1 MIKFGQILGAFIGL
15 AALAACASMPDMVPG
30 PTYGSST
37 FTLDN
42 GLQVVV
48 VPIANAPVV
57 HMQFTY
63 RVGSND
69 EDPSKSGLAHYLE
82 HLMFRAGQKANAG
95 HLEQIAQ
102 AGGSSNAYTS
112 YEVTSY
118 FNSIPPEKLEETLK
132 RETDRIATLTND
144 AAAAAIELDVVK
156 REKTQRG
163 DSTGAKFREKLS
175 AALWQDHPYARA
187 VIGTD
192 ADLAGLNLTDSQA
205 FHKKWYGISNVGLVL
220 SGKINVADAYKLGTK
235 LFGDLPKSS
244 TPARR
249 WLTLPIPTTKP
260 DHLVMRGPD
269 VGAPALLRARVL
281 AIKDINT
288 PQSSAALSVAMAV
301 MTGSADARLTR
312 PLVYGDPIA
321 TNVYFSINAHLNN
334 AATVELSASP
344 LDPQELDEL
353 DKRLTSELAKAL
365 ARPVTQ
371 AEVERIKK
379 RMLAQFDQTR
389 DKPAFAAAAFSNGFA
404 LGWSPDQVE
413 HWPDAVRNVD
423 AAQVNAILAEV
434 LAPGPWIEG
443 RLLPRER
450 EAKSQAAPP
459 PVETKTGTAKK
470 KKP

>member
-1 MIKFGQILGAFIGL
+1 
-15 AALAACASMPDMVPG
+15 MPEMVPG

-42 GLQVVV
+42 GLEVVV

-69 EDPSKSGLAHYLE
+69 EEPGKTGLAHYLE

-118 FNSIPPEKLEETLK
+118 YNSIPPEKLEETLK
-132 RETDRIATLTND
+132 REAERIATLTND
-144 AAAAAIELDVVK
+144 SAAAAIELDVVK

-187 VIGTD
+187 IIGTD
-192 ADLAGLNLTDSQA
+192 ADLNTLNLVDSQA
-205 FHKKWYGISNVGLVL
+205 FHKKWYGVSNVGLVL
-220 SGKINVADAYKLGTK
+220 TGKTNAADAYKLVTK
-235 LFGDLPKSS
+235 LFGDLPKSQV
-244 TPARR
+244 PVRR
-249 WLTLPIPTTKP
+249 WLTSPIPQTKP
-260 DHLVMRGPD
+260 DNIIMRGPD

-281 AIKDINT
+281 AIKDVDT
-288 PQSSAALSVAMAV
+288 PQNAAAISVAMAV

-321 TNVYFSINAHLNN
+321 TNVYFSIIGHLNN

-344 LDPQELDEL
+344 LDPQELDLL

-365 ARPVTQ
+365 AKPVTQ
-371 AEVERIKK
+371 AEVDRIKK
-379 RMLAQFDQTR
+379 RLLAQFDQTR
-389 DKPAFAAAAFSNGFA
+389 DKPAYAASAFSNGFA
-404 LGWSPDQVE
+404 AGWTPDQVE
-413 HWPDAVRNVD
+413 HWPDALRNVD
-423 AAQVNAILAEV
+423 AARVNAILADV

-450 EAKSQAAPP
+450 DVKPQVPP
-459 PVETKTGTAKK
+459 ASIQSKPASGAAKK